1 MECNTVDEIHEPL
14 VRRNEPNFVVVPLR
28 VVNILGLNISASSQD
43 VADFKDQ
50 QDHSKWAIQN
60 SRGSTTWACVGD
72 INRMVNITFDF
83 DPRTPLCAVAA
94 LLSHF
99 PRQHKKSIRSK

>member
-1 MECNTVDEIHEPL
+1 
-14 VRRNEPNFVVVPLR
+14 VVSFR

-43 VADFKDQ
+43 VAEFRDQ

-83 DPRTPLCAVAA
+83 DPHPSLRRYLI
-94 LLSHF
+94 F
-99 PRQHKKSIRSK
+99 PGNTKRAFA

>member
-1 MECNTVDEIHEPL
+1 MECTVDEIHEPL
-14 VRRNEPNFVVVPLR
+14 VRRNEPNFVVVFSFR

-94 LLSHF
+94 PLSHF
-99 PRQHKKSIRSK
+99 PRQHKKSIRLK